1 MIKKISILLFAFNYL
16 LSVTGLALNK
26 HYCGGELSCV
36 SLLIPDDCCE
46 CPDGEESSCCAD
58 AGVFLKASDDSHLSS
73 SETFDFNFQ
82 ADVAPLKQDF
92 QFVAFR
98 SEFIEESYQFF
109 SDLPP
114 PDRVIAFRTLLI

>member
-1 MIKKISILLFAFNYL
+1 MIKKIAILLFAFNYL

-46 CPDGEESSCCAD
+46 CPDGEDASCCAD
-58 AGVFLKASDDSHLSS
+58 AGVFLKASDDSHLSAS
-73 SETFDFNFQ
+73 SSFDFVFYAETADWLNFS
-82 ADVAPLKQDF
+82 F
-92 QFVAFR
+92 QPGYC
-98 SEFIEESYQFF
+98 SSISEESYYFF
-109 SDLPP
+109 TDIPP